1 MPKPCSTRAHAK
13 KCVLSRN
20 TGQFIGTSALLL
32 KARGSDADFSA
43 GMASYAYTAINAS
56 GLELDGQVNAPDPNA
71 AREALRQR
79 GLVALSLSEQAAA
92 SAGIGLAVKK
102 VKPKS
107 LQVFS
112 RQFATMI
119 EAGLNVVTAL
129 VILEEQTEDKKLAKV
144 VAELRADVEG
154 GLLLSEAMS
163 RHPRI
168 FSRLFVSMVEAGEAA
183 GILDV
188 VLDRVA
194 FQIEKE
200 TRIKRRVKGAMMY
213 PLMVMGF
220 AFFVL
225 VGMLMFLVP
234 IFVDIFA
241 QLGGDLPLLTQ
252 VVVKMSNVLRSY
264 FYIVFP
270 LLGLMI
276 FGFFRLKKTEKG
288 RRVWDAFR
296 MRIPFGV
303 GAIVVKVGMAR
314 FSRTLSTLVAAGV
327 DIIRSLEITGSTAG
341 NSLIEDA
348 TAVVRERVHQGVP
361 IAIPLEEE
369 KIFPPMVSQMVRV
382 GEETGEL
389 EKMLGKI
396 ADFYEDEVDSSIAT
410 LTSVIEPLMMI
421 GVGMVVGVIIISMY
435 MPMFKLLTLIQ

>member
-1 MPKPCSTRAHAK
+1 MPIPS
-13 KCVLSRN
+13 L
-20 TGQFIGTSALLL
+20 
-32 KARGSDADFSA
+32 

-56 GLELDGQVNAPDPNA
+56 GLELDGEVNAPDAGA

-79 GLVALSLSEQAAA
+79 GLVALSLDEQAAA
-92 SAGIGLAVKK
+92 SQGLGLAIKK

-144 VAELRADVEG
+144 ITELRADVEG
-154 GLLLSEAMS
+154 GLLLSEAMA

-168 FSRLFVSMVEAGEAA
+168 FSRLFISMVEAGEAA

-194 FQIEKE
+194 LQIEKE

-213 PLMVMGF
+213 PLMVMSF
-220 AFFVL
+220 ATLVL
-225 VGMLMFLVP
+225 IGMLMFLVP

-241 QLGGDLPLLTQ
+241 ELGGDLPMLTQ
-252 VVVKMSNVLRSY
+252 IVVNLSDILRNYY
-264 FYIVFP
+264 FIVFP
-270 LLGLMI
+270 VMGAMI
-276 FGFFRLKKTEKG
+276 YGFFRLKKTERG

-327 DIIRSLEITGSTAG
+327 DIIRSLAITGSTAG
-341 NSLIEDA
+341 KSLMEDA

-361 IAIPLEEE
+361 IAVPLEDE

-389 EKMLGKI
+389 EKMLAKI

>member
-1 MPKPCSTRAHAK
+1 MPIPP
-13 KCVLSRN
+13 L
-20 TGQFIGTSALLL
+20 
-32 KARGSDADFSA
+32 

-56 GLELDGQVNAPDPNA
+56 GLELDGEVNAPDVGA

-79 GLVALSLSEQAAA
+79 GLVALSLDEQAAA
-92 SAGIGLAVKK
+92 SQGLGLAIKK

-144 VAELRADVEG
+144 ITELRADVEG
-154 GLLLSEAMS
+154 GLLLSEAMA

-168 FSRLFVSMVEAGEAA
+168 FSRLFISMVEAGEAA

-220 AFFVL
+220 ATLVL
-225 VGMLMFLVP
+225 IGMLMFLVP

-241 QLGGDLPLLTQ
+241 ELGGDLPMLTQ
-252 VVVKMSNVLRSY
+252 IVVNLSDILRNYY
-264 FYIVFP
+264 FIVFP
-270 LLGLMI
+270 VMGAMI
-276 FGFFRLKKTEKG
+276 YGFFRLKKTDRG

-361 IAIPLEEE
+361 IAVPLEDE

-389 EKMLGKI
+389 EKMLAKI

-421 GVGMVVGVIIISMY
+421 GVGAGRSEARTQGALVSNLDTGRPVILNADALGRAARLRRHRRCFAEPS
-435 MPMFKLLTLIQ
+435 